1 MTANGLCPPHFFPS
15 KADGNNSEVV
25 QIELHPFEN
34 EVYNGA
40 SRTGIRFLAK
50 EQREQASEK
59 TENTNWADSGE
70 WQNTKHDSGEWQN
83 TSRADTGQECF
94 SSICIFAADAYYWLV
109 TTFLSHVTKYST
121 RLT

>member
-1 MTANGLCPPHFFPS
+1 MDLLLHIFFLEQFGTILKS
-15 KADGNNSEVV
+15 YKLSYAA
-25 QIELHPFEN
+25 FEN
-34 EVYNGA
+34 EVYNGP

-94 SSICIFAADAYYWLV
+94 SSIC
-109 TTFLSHVTKYST
+109 T
-121 RLT
+121 